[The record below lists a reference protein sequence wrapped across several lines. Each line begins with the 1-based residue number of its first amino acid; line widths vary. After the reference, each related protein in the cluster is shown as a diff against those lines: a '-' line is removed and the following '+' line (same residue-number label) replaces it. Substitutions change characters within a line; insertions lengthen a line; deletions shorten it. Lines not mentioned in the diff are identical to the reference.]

1 MTVLM
6 LATELAKRPV
16 VTLAGEAV
24 AQVKD
29 VVFDSGGG
37 RVGAFTLSGRGL
49 FSGPMK
55 QALPWSGVTGL
66 GEDAVMIRGEEVL
79 EDRKE
84 VVERSGPGGGDVL
97 GARVL
102 SDAGVELGKVTDVVI
117 EVTREA
123 AAVAGYQVDS
133 TEALGHQ
140 ERTVYLPLAGTL
152 AISGEA
158 LLVPALAAE
167 YVAEDLPGFAE
178 RVRAFRTRT
187 TEA

>member
-29 VVFDSGGG
+29 VVYDSGGG

-49 FSGPMK
+49 FSGPLK

-66 GEDAVMIRGEEVL
+66 GHAAVMIPD
-79 EDRKE
+79 EDVYENRKE
-84 VVERSGPGGGDVL
+84 VAERSGPGGGDVL
-97 GARVL
+97 GVRVL
-102 SDAGVELGKVTDVVI
+102 SDAGVELGRVTDVVI

-123 AAVAGYQVDS
+123 ATVAGYQIES
-133 TEALGHQ
+133 TEALGHH
-140 ERTVYLPLAGTL
+140 ERTVYLPLAETL
-152 AISGEA
+152 AVSGEA
-158 LLVPALAAE
+158 LVVPALAAE
-167 YVAEDLPGFAE
+167 YVAEDLPGFE
-178 RVRAFRTRT
+178 DMVRAFRTRM
-187 TEA
+187 TES